1 MKRNNLFYRFSG
13 VALVPVL
20 ALAVG
25 ASAYAQDSRDDR
37 RDDNRSNQRDDSH
50 NNQRNNSHYQ
60 QNDNRNNQR
69 DNGRGADQGRGRD
82 FHFDNNYR
90 DHFAQHY
97 RGDAANWRNRRDRVR
112 FDRGQRIPVGYR
124 VQPVPVAYYRDVPP
138 PPPGYRYGYY
148 EGYVVAYDPTTRVIG
163 DVLDLVGA
171 MGH

>member
-1 MKRNNLFYRFSG
+1 MKHNNLLYRFSG
-13 VALVPVL
+13 AALVPVL

-25 ASAYAQDSRDDR
+25 ASAYAQDNHDDR
-37 RDDNRSNQRDDSH
+37 RDDNRYNQRDNGR
-50 NNQRNNSHYQ
+50 NNQRNDNRYQ
-60 QNDNRNNQR
+60 QNDNRYSQG
-69 DNGRGADQGRGRD
+69 DNRRGDDHNRGRD

-97 RGDAANWRNRRDRVR
+97 RGDADHWRNRRDRVR

-124 VQPVPVAYYRDVPP
+124 LQPVPDAYYRDVPP

-148 EGYVVAYDPTTRVIG
+148 EGYVVAYDPTTRVVG
-163 DVLDLVGA
+163 DVLDLVNA

>member
-1 MKRNNLFYRFSG
+1 MKLNNVLYRFSG

-25 ASAYAQDSRDDR
+25 ASAYAQDGHDDR
-37 RDDNRSNQRDDSH
+37 RDDNRSNQRDDSR
-50 NNQRNNSHYQ
+50 NNQRNNNHYQ

-69 DNGRGADQGRGRD
+69 YNGRGADQGRGRD

-97 RGDAANWRNRRDRVR
+97 RGDADHWRSRRDRVH

-124 VQPVPVAYYRDVPP
+124 IQPVPATYYQGVAP

-163 DVLDLVGA
+163 DVMDLVGA
-171 MGH
+171 MSH